1 MIRAWFWIGLGSAW
15 MLTAA
20 ALAQVP
26 EDAQAPASHPDEPR
40 MGDFPTPDD
49 AASAPAAVG
58 GEGRAPEIQPQAP
71 PAAVGGEARPVPV
84 VAPRSV
90 PAAALEESWALSRR
104 LGGHN
109 FLEGSFVPSALLSS
123 HLGVRAGVE
132 YHEVPGF
139 TQLPTLFGSGM
150 QAVDLKTI
158 NVIEQ
163 IDFAFRLHDLLAI
176 YGDAYGEARV
186 GANISTLLGTG
197 ADYTYGG
204 DLGLQ
209 VKLLRLGGFQLS
221 VRAQFGYFAGQAAGI
236 RGLFQDLTNI
246 AQGALKQIEANPVL
260 DLNTALTQLNNA
272 FIYATS
278 DLLTPFNGIAYGA
291 SVNMAQGLGSYVGL
305 QLSLGYSGERTTRHP
320 TMYDA
325 TGLGPV
331 TTEYVET
338 SSRPTLSAAL
348 DLDLASAGLPIATML
363 EYRAT
368 PVTTS
373 DSGQSTNFSV
383 NSLEQLIAIGLY
395 YSGRTDLQLGVIGYT
410 LLGQSP
416 ALAAGTMASGN
427 PRDLAA
433 QLVFRYFW

>member
-1 MIRAWFWIGLGSAW
+1 MIRSWFWITLSSSW
-15 MLTAA
+15 MLTAL

-26 EDAQAPASHPDEPR
+26 DESSAPPPPADEPR
-40 MGDFPTPDD
+40 MGDFPTPEQ
-49 AASAPAAVG
+49 AATAPAAVG
-58 GEGRAPEIQPQAP
+58 GEAEPAEMRPELP
-71 PAAVGGEARPVPV
+71 PAAVSGTTPAVSRPVP
-84 VAPRSV
+84 PV
-90 PAAALEESWALSRR
+90 PTEESWALSRR
-104 LGGHN
+104 LGDHN

-139 TQLPTLFGSGM
+139 TELPTLVGSGM
-150 QAVDLKTI
+150 QAVDLKTV

-163 IDFAFRLHDLLAI
+163 IDFAFRLHNLLAI

-204 DLGLQ
+204 DLGAQ
-209 VKLLRLGGFQLS
+209 VKLLRVGGFQLS

-246 AQGALKQIEANPVL
+246 AQDALKQIEANPVL

-272 FIYATS
+272 FIHATA
-278 DLLTPFNGIAYGA
+278 DLLTPFDGIAYGA
-291 SVNMAQGLGSYVGL
+291 SLNLAQGLGHYVGL
-305 QLSLGYSGERTTRHP
+305 QLSLGYSGQRTTRHP
-320 TMYDA
+320 TMYVGNGQGA
-325 TGLGPV
+325 V
-331 TTEYVET
+331 TSEYIET
-338 SSRPTLSAAL
+338 TSRPTLSGAV
-348 DLDLASAGLPIATML
+348 DLDLAAAGVPLAAML

-368 PVTTS
+368 PLTTS
-373 DSGQSTNFSV
+373 DSDQMSHFSV
-383 NSLEQLIAIGLY
+383 NTLEQLIALGLY
-395 YSGRTDLQLGVIGYT
+395 YSGRTDLQLGIVGYT

-416 ALAAGTMASGN
+416 ALGAGTMASGN